1 MKKLLDGV
9 RTPIN
14 IFSQIV
20 NKDENKILMEIP
32 ADGSYIDILGHRL
45 DGFDSFESFVEYLKK
60 VAAIEKE
67 NEQLKKEIREMKNE
81 KANFIRYL
89 EERLEESKILR
100 VYDTEF
106 KVTYASKDEQIYQ
119 KVLDKMKEEV

>member
-1 MKKLLDGV
+1 MKKLLSGV
-9 RTPIN
+9 RTPTN

-106 KVTYASKDEQIYQ
+106 KVTYTSKDEQIYQ